1 MDQQYHS
8 LLRRQLKKI
17 FGEQVT
23 IPEKW
28 QQFVEAVNTAYKE
41 FDTDRNM
48 LERSLELS
56 SQELL
61 QANSEMRVIFEALP
75 DLFFRLDYEGTI
87 LDCKAGNADDLY
99 ISRDK
104 IIGTKIF
111 GIPIPEV
118 GTKYK
123 EAMRLV
129 QDTLSSTSI
138 EYSIVFNE
146 NEYFYEARLLPLLDN
161 QVIAIIRN
169 TTEQKRTE
177 NALRESEEQYRSIFE
192 NAVEGIFQ
200 TTTDGMYLNV
210 NPALAKMFGFASPR
224 DMIMSF
230 TDIGNEQYV
239 VPEDRLRFKLLI
251 ERDDAVHGFETQ
263 MYRKDHSRIW
273 ISINAHAVKD
283 LSDNI
288 ICYEGT
294 IENITDRK
302 LAEDALFES
311 EDKYRSIVEESHF
324 GVYIIQDGLFRF
336 VNKKFCEI
344 HGYEYSE
351 IVDKLGPK
359 DFLLPE
365 DFPAVEESMRK
376 RYSGDLKSV
385 ELNYSIR
392 HRSGELRPIKAVGGF
407 IFYKG
412 QPAITGTLLDMS
424 KEKVLEQ
431 QLVQSQKMETVGRLA
446 GGIAHDFNNILG
458 IILGNTQLAKMN
470 LPPEDKTCD
479 YLISI
484 EKATTR
490 AADFV
495 KQLLAFSRQQVLE
508 LKVVDLNAVTISF
521 EKMVR
526 RVIGE
531 HIEMSIISKPELP
544 AIKADVAQINQILL
558 NLVINARD
566 AMPDG
571 GRLSIDITTASISRE
586 YCQYNVD
593 AVPGN
598 YVVLS
603 VTDTGFGIRKD
614 MLNKIFEP
622 FFTTRKT
629 GSGLG
634 LSVVY
639 GLVKQHGGFIN
650 VYSEPDVGT
659 TFKVFIPSIQETIET
674 VKETTKS
681 ITGGNETILIVED
694 EKDLREIASELLKTL
709 GYSILSASNGEE
721 GIEIYKE
728 KPDEIHLVLL
738 DVIMPKLGGR
748 ETYEEMKKIKP
759 SVRPL
764 FVTGYSLDG
773 IHTNFILE
781 EGIDAI
787 QKPYS
792 LETLASKIREI
803 MDRKS

>member
-1 MDQQYHS
+1 MNKQYHS
-8 LLRRQLKKI
+8 LLMRQLKKI
-17 FGEQVT
+17 FGESFT

-28 QQFVEAVNTAYKE
+28 QQFVEAVNTAYRE

-61 QANSEMRVIFEALP
+61 QTNSEMRAIFEALP

-87 LDCKAGNADDLY
+87 LDCKAGNANDLY
-99 ISRDK
+99 LPREK

-111 GIPIPEV
+111 SIPLPEV
-118 GTKYK
+118 GVKFK

-129 QDTLSSTSI
+129 QDTLSTTSM
-138 EYSIVFNE
+138 EYSIMFKE

-161 QVIAIIRN
+161 QIIVIIRN
-169 TTEQKRTE
+169 TTEQKHIE
-177 NALRESEEQYRSIFE
+177 NALRESEEKYRSIFE

-200 TTTDGMYLNV
+200 TTTDWIYLNV
-210 NPALAKMFGFASPR
+210 NPSLAKMFGYTSPQ
-224 DMIMSF
+224 DMIISL
-230 TDIGNEQYV
+230 TDVGKEQYV
-239 VPEDRLRFKLLI
+239 VPEDRLRFRTLI
-251 ERDDAVHGFETQ
+251 ERDGMIQGFETQ
-263 MYRKDHSRIW
+263 VYRKDMTRIW
-273 ISINAHAVKD
+273 ISINAHALKD
-283 LSDNI
+283 VSGNT

-311 EDKYRSIVEESHF
+311 EDKYRRIVEESHF

-336 VNKKFCEI
+336 VNSKFCEI

-365 DFPAVEESMRK
+365 DLPLVEDSMRK

-385 ELNYSIR
+385 ELSYSIR
-392 HRSGELRPIKAVGGF
+392 HKNGELRPIKAVGGY

-412 QPAITGTLLDMS
+412 RPAIIGTLLDLS
-424 KEKVLEQ
+424 KEMVLER
-431 QLVQSQKMETVGRLA
+431 QLIQSQKMETVGRLA

-458 IILGNTQLAKMN
+458 ITLGNTQLAKRS
-470 LPPEDKTCD
+470 LSPEDKIYD
-479 YLISI
+479 YLTSI

-508 LKVVDLNAVTISF
+508 LKAVDLNAVTVSF

-531 HIEMSIISKPELP
+531 HIEMSIISKPVLP
-544 AIKADVAQINQILL
+544 VIKADVAQINQILL

-571 GRLSIDITTASISRE
+571 GRLSIDITTASISPE

-593 AVPGN
+593 AIPGN

-603 VTDTGFGIRKD
+603 VTDTGIGIHKN
-614 MLNKIFEP
+614 MLDKIFEP
-622 FFTTRKT
+622 FFTTRKS

-650 VYSEPDVGT
+650 VYSEPGVGT
-659 TFKVFIPSIQETIET
+659 TFKVFLPSVQETIES
-674 VKETTKS
+674 VEETTKP
-681 ITGGNETILIVED
+681 TRGGNETILIVED
-694 EKDLREIASELLKTL
+694 EKDLREIASEILQTL
-709 GYSILSASNGEE
+709 GYSVLLASNGEE

-728 KPDEIHLVLL
+728 KSSEIHLVLL
-738 DVIMPKLGGR
+738 DVVMPKLGGR
-748 ETYEEMKKIKP
+748 ETYEELKKIKP

-764 FVTGYSLDG
+764 FMTGYSLDG

-781 EGIDAI
+781 EGVNAI
-787 QKPYS
+787 QKPYTF
-792 LETLASKIREI
+792 ETLASKIREI
-803 MDRKS
+803 LD